1 MKYNKLFNAILIL
14 YLLVYTVTLA
24 QINNDF
30 PKLVESDFPG
40 SKITREQI
48 FDGGG
53 LWGYINGG
61 ADLFLEYGFDKL
73 FLQEIEIDTYRFK
86 IEVYKMNTIDA
97 AFGVYSVSHFKCED
111 SDTTIKYN
119 CITPFQIQ
127 TAISNYYISIIN
139 KNGTE
144 EEQTISKK
152 LWSKLISKIPNLEFT
167 PPTFFTNK
175 ELLPFLSTIKYLNG
189 NLAIQNCIYDWYDR
203 FEKFS
208 DYKIYLLQMEAN
220 SVIIYLS
227 QINFSSEDDLNSF
240 FKSLSINFDPGNSIT
255 KKEEKSVSYIVKAL
269 SPKEIIF
276 IEGNL
281 SMDELEEVTKKLF

>member
-1 MKYNKLFNAILIL
+1 MNYNKLFITILIL
-14 YLLVYTVTLA
+14 YLLVSTSPA

-40 SKITREQI
+40 SRITREQI

-86 IEVYKMNTIDA
+86 IEFYKMNTIEA

-111 SDTTIKYN
+111 TDTNIKYN

-139 KNGTE
+139 KNGSK

-152 LWSKLISKIPNLEFT
+152 LWSKLISKIPKIEFT

-175 ELLPFLSTIKYLNG
+175 KLLPILSTMKYFNG
-189 NLAIQNCIYDWYDR
+189 NLAIQNGIYDWYDR
-203 FEKFS
+203 FEKLS
-208 DYKIYLLQMEAN
+208 DCKIYLLLLEVK

-227 QINFSSEDDLNSF
+227 QISFSSEDDLNSF
-240 FKSLSINFDPGNSIT
+240 LKSLSINFNKGNSIT

-276 IEGNL
+276 IEGSLKMN
-281 SMDELEEVTKKLF
+281 ELDEVTKKLF